1 MRNLFIFEGPDY
13 TGKSYAL
20 RETAKYFKE
29 LFGVKNVKL
38 FKFPNYTGE
47 GLDLSEKNPY
57 LLKNGQ
63 LAAGKILYDMLHDR
77 KYDLIKKT
85 YKEKKYD
92 FNNPTTF
99 VNFHYLQLLD
109 KEQTTDYLLSCC
121 DTYKLVLCDRFID
134 SQIVYASV
142 FYEMSDRF
150 YNITESDEYKLTIEK
165 LNNLFKEK
173 SAYIGF
179 SRTRSNHLFQLIKR
193 IEPKD
198 DRDNNTIDTLGDTF
212 HNLIN
217 NAYEK
222 RYLLKKEPIFIVDQ
236 NQKLFDYL
244 FNEYN
249 NGNIFDE
256 RMREPYYFFD
266 EAIRIKRIL
275 EKTSSIGDITD
286 FIKRIGEF

>member
-20 RETAKYFKE
+20 RETAHHFRE
-29 LFGVKNVKL
+29 LFGKEKVKL

-57 LLKNGQ
+57 MLKNGQ
-63 LAAGKILYDMLHDR
+63 LAAGKILYDMLHNR
-77 KYDLIKKT
+77 KYNSVTKT

-109 KEQTTDYLLSCC
+109 KEQTADYLLSCC
-121 DTYKLVLCDRFID
+121 DTHKLVLCDRFID

-142 FYEMSDRF
+142 FYEMNNRF
-150 YNITESDEYKLTIEK
+150 YNITESDEYKLAIK
-165 LNNLFKEK
+165 RLDGIFKNR

-179 SRTRSNHLFQLIKR
+179 SRTKSNHLFQLVKR

-198 DRDNNTIDTLGDTF
+198 DRDTNTFDMLDDTF

-222 RYLLKKEPIFIVDQ
+222 RYLLKKEPLFIADQ

-244 FNEYN
+244 FNKYN
-249 NGNIFDE
+249 SNIFDE
-256 RMREPYYFFD
+256 RVESYYFFD
-266 EAIRIKRIL
+266 EVKRIKTLL
-275 EKTSSIGDITD
+275 EKTSSINDIID
-286 FIKRIGEF
+286 FITRTGGF